1 MLKDRSSRTHF
12 LFSILVTGF
21 VVGAL
26 GCSEPSSETS
36 AKSQTTTS
44 QTTTLD
50 SQVASETTSA
60 STIVETKPTSN
71 DLPGIW
77 LGNAVIDKAKLT
89 QKISSL
95 TPEQQEMILAK
106 ASSFLSTIMAVEYKT
121 DGTLEND
128 LEMVSMDGQVMRDG
142 SQGNWRVLESRDNG
156 LVIETSETL
165 PDGTIAK
172 TESFLKF
179 FADGNRFVTA
189 VTLGPDLRD
198 CDAMIVFEKQQLT
211 GLNVTDQNLKT
222 ERR

>member
-1 MLKDRSSRTHF
+1 
-12 LFSILVTGF
+12 
-21 VVGAL
+21 
-26 GCSEPSSETS
+26 
-36 AKSQTTTS
+36 
-44 QTTTLD
+44 
-50 SQVASETTSA
+50 
-60 STIVETKPTSN
+60 
-71 DLPGIW
+71 
-77 LGNAVIDKAKLT
+77 
-89 QKISSL
+89 
-95 TPEQQEMILAK
+95 
-106 ASSFLSTIMAVEYKT
+106 MAVEYKP

-142 SQGNWRVLESRDNG
+142 SRGSWRVLESRDSG

-165 PDGTIAK
+165 PDGNIAK

-211 GLNVTDQNLKT
+211 GLNVANQNLET

>member
-12 LFSILVTGF
+12 LFSIFVTGF
-21 VVGAL
+21 LVGAL
-26 GCSEPSSETS
+26 GCSEPTSETS
-36 AKSQTTTS
+36 AKSQTTT
-44 QTTTLD
+44 LD
-50 SQVASETTSA
+50 SQAASETTST
-60 STIVETKPTSN
+60 STNVKTQPTSN

-95 TPEQQEMILAK
+95 TPEQQELILAK
-106 ASSFLSTIMAVEYKT
+106 ASSFLSTIMAVEYKP

-142 SQGNWRVLESRDNG
+142 SRGNWRVLESRDSG

-165 PDGTIAK
+165 PDGNIAK

-211 GLNVTDQNLKT
+211 GLNVANQNLET

>member
-12 LFSILVTGF
+12 LFSIFVTGF
-21 VVGAL
+21 LVGAL
-26 GCSEPSSETS
+26 GCSEPTSETS
-36 AKSQTTTS
+36 AKSQTTT
-44 QTTTLD
+44 LD
-50 SQVASETTSA
+50 SQAASETTST
-60 STIVETKPTSN
+60 STNVKTQPTSN

-77 LGNAVIDKAKLT
+77 LGNAVIDKEKLT

-95 TPEQQEMILAK
+95 TPEQQELILAK
-106 ASSFLSTIMAVEYKT
+106 ASSFLSTIMAVEYKP

-142 SQGNWRVLESRDNG
+142 SRGNWRVLESRDSG

-165 PDGTIAK
+165 PDGNIAK

-211 GLNVTDQNLKT
+211 GLNVANQNLET
-222 ERR
+222 ESR

>member
-12 LFSILVTGF
+12 LFSIFVTGF
-21 VVGAL
+21 LVGAL
-26 GCSEPSSETS
+26 GCSEPASETS
-36 AKSQTTTS
+36 AKSQTTT
-44 QTTTLD
+44 LD
-50 SQVASETTSA
+50 SQAASETTST
-60 STIVETKPTSN
+60 STNVKTQPTSN

-77 LGNAVIDKAKLT
+77 LGNAVIDKEKLT

-95 TPEQQEMILAK
+95 TPEQQELILAK
-106 ASSFLSTIMAVEYKT
+106 ASSFLSTIMAVEYKP

-142 SQGNWRVLESRDNG
+142 SRGNWRVLESRDSG

-165 PDGTIAK
+165 PDGNIAK

-211 GLNVTDQNLKT
+211 GLNVANQNLET

>member
-12 LFSILVTGF
+12 LFSIFVTGF
-21 VVGAL
+21 LVGAL
-26 GCSEPSSETS
+26 GCSEPTSETS
-36 AKSQTTTS
+36 AKSQTTT
-44 QTTTLD
+44 LD
-50 SQVASETTSA
+50 SQAASETTST
-60 STIVETKPTSN
+60 STNVKTQPTSN

-95 TPEQQEMILAK
+95 TPEQQELILAK
-106 ASSFLSTIMAVEYKT
+106 ASSFLSTIMAVEYKP

-142 SQGNWRVLESRDNG
+142 SQGNWRVLESRDSG

-165 PDGTIAK
+165 PDGNIAK

-211 GLNVTDQNLKT
+211 GLNVANQNLET
-222 ERR
+222 ESR

>member
-12 LFSILVTGF
+12 LFSIFVTGF
-21 VVGAL
+21 LVGAL
-26 GCSEPSSETS
+26 GCSEPASETS
-36 AKSQTTTS
+36 AKSQTTT
-44 QTTTLD
+44 LD
-50 SQVASETTSA
+50 SQAASETTST
-60 STIVETKPTSN
+60 STNVKTQPTSN

-95 TPEQQEMILAK
+95 TPEQQELILAK
-106 ASSFLSTIMAVEYKT
+106 ASSFLSTIMAVEYKP

-142 SQGNWRVLESRDNG
+142 SRGSWRVLESRDSG

-165 PDGTIAK
+165 PDGNIAK

-211 GLNVTDQNLKT
+211 GLNVANQNLET

>member
-12 LFSILVTGF
+12 LFSIFVTGF
-21 VVGAL
+21 LVGAL
-26 GCSEPSSETS
+26 GCSEPTSETS
-36 AKSQTTTS
+36 AKSQTTT
-44 QTTTLD
+44 LD
-50 SQVASETTSA
+50 SQAASETTST
-60 STIVETKPTSN
+60 STNVKTQPTSN

-95 TPEQQEMILAK
+95 TTEQQELILAK
-106 ASSFLSTIMAVEYKT
+106 ASSFLSTIMAVEYKP

-142 SQGNWRVLESRDNG
+142 SRGNWRVLESRDSG

-165 PDGTIAK
+165 PDGNIAK

-211 GLNVTDQNLKT
+211 GLNVANQNLET

>member
-12 LFSILVTGF
+12 LFSIFVTGF
-21 VVGAL
+21 LVGAL
-26 GCSEPSSETS
+26 GCSEPASETS
-36 AKSQTTTS
+36 AKSQTTT
-44 QTTTLD
+44 LD
-50 SQVASETTSA
+50 SQAASETTST
-60 STIVETKPTSN
+60 STNFKTQPTSN

-95 TPEQQEMILAK
+95 TPEQQELILAK
-106 ASSFLSTIMAVEYKT
+106 ASSFLSTIMAVEYKP

-142 SQGNWRVLESRDNG
+142 SRGNWRVLESRDSG

-165 PDGTIAK
+165 PDGNIAK

-211 GLNVTDQNLKT
+211 GLNVANQNLET

>member
-12 LFSILVTGF
+12 LFSIFVTGF
-21 VVGAL
+21 LVGAL
-26 GCSEPSSETS
+26 GCSEPASETS
-36 AKSQTTTS
+36 AKSQTTT
-44 QTTTLD
+44 LD
-50 SQVASETTSA
+50 SQAASETTST
-60 STIVETKPTSN
+60 STNVKTQPTSN

-95 TPEQQEMILAK
+95 TPEQQELILAK
-106 ASSFLSTIMAVEYKT
+106 ASSFLSTIMAVEYKP

-142 SQGNWRVLESRDNG
+142 SRGNWRVLESRDSG

-165 PDGTIAK
+165 PDGNIAK

-211 GLNVTDQNLKT
+211 GLNVANQNLET

>member
-12 LFSILVTGF
+12 LFSIFVTGF
-21 VVGAL
+21 LVGAL
-26 GCSEPSSETS
+26 GCSEPTSETL
-36 AKSQTTTS
+36 AKS

-50 SQVASETTSA
+50 SQAASETTST
-60 STIVETKPTSN
+60 STNVKTQPTSN

-95 TPEQQEMILAK
+95 TPEQQELILAK
-106 ASSFLSTIMAVEYKT
+106 ASSFLSTIMAVEYKP

-142 SQGNWRVLESRDNG
+142 SRGNWRVLESRDSG

-165 PDGTIAK
+165 PDGNIAK

-211 GLNVTDQNLKT
+211 GLNVANQNLET

>member
-12 LFSILVTGF
+12 LFSIFVTGF
-21 VVGAL
+21 LVGAL
-26 GCSEPSSETS
+26 GCSEPASETS
-36 AKSQTTTS
+36 AKSQTTT
-44 QTTTLD
+44 LD
-50 SQVASETTSA
+50 SQTASETTST
-60 STIVETKPTSN
+60 STNVKTQPTSN

-95 TPEQQEMILAK
+95 TPEQQELILAK
-106 ASSFLSTIMAVEYKT
+106 ASSFLSTIMAVEYKP

-142 SQGNWRVLESRDNG
+142 SRGNWRVLESRDSG

-165 PDGTIAK
+165 PDGNIAK

-211 GLNVTDQNLKT
+211 GLNVANQNLET

>member
-1 MLKDRSSRTHF
+1 MLKIRSSRMLILISF
-12 LFSILVTGF
+12 LFVGSMTGM
-21 VVGAL
+21 L
-26 GCSEPSSETS
+26 GCSEPTS
-36 AKSQTTTS
+36 ATADKSQSTDPGNKIASTAIPTTTPVEAKL
-44 QTTTLD
+44 TLD
-50 SQVASETTSA
+50 
-60 STIVETKPTSN
+60 

-77 LGNAVIDKAKLT
+77 LGNAVLDQSKLT

-95 TPEQQEMILAK
+95 TPEQQELVLAK
-106 ASSFLSTIMAVEYKT
+106 ATSFLSTIMAVEYKT

-142 SQGNWRVLESRDNG
+142 SQGNWRVLESRVDG

-165 PDGTIAK
+165 PNGTIAK

-189 VTLGPDLRD
+189 VTLGPDLQD

-211 GLNVTDQNLKT
+211 GLNVAEQNVET
-222 ERR
+222 EKR